1 MSNTYTNLPNL
12 SLGNNEQDVV
22 TLSSSG
28 ISVTSI
34 SSSGA
39 ISGTNISASGFR
51 AIAIGAATGAANIAS
66 LPIVKSFY
74 RMSSATNVNL
84 KGIAAGAN
92 GQELEIYFKS
102 GGTATLTITPQ
113 STAAAV
119 AARIVIMTTAATL
132 VTTGSGYASF
142 IYSSTDTK
150 WLCKFIST

>member
-51 AIAIGAATGAANIAS
+51 AIAIGAATAASNVTA
-66 LPIVKSFY
+66 LPIAKSFY

-84 KGIAAGAN
+84 KGISAGAN

-113 STAAAV
+113 STAV
-119 AARIVIMTTAATL
+119 GTTLRIVTMTTAATL

-150 WLCKFIST
+150 WLCKYLST